1 VSGKP
6 PGWLTFER
14 NAAPFRRKKDT
25 QTNYLLSSWI
35 ASCLRGNN
43 AAPSLC
49 DVRVIALCVS
59 VFVLGGCSDPA
70 RVPSASQAAD
80 ERPAASVQ
88 DEVVATTA
96 VQRGK
101 QFVDKNC
108 ATCHA
113 VGREGPSPYAPAP
126 PFRTLHER
134 YDVGDL
140 AEAFAEG
147 IIVPHKGGGR
157 EMPEFML
164 EPQQIDDLIAYLRS
178 LEVPAAAR

>member
-1 VSGKP
+1 MS
-6 PGWLTFER
+6 
-14 NAAPFRRKKDT
+14 
-25 QTNYLLSSWI
+25 LLLAI
-35 ASCLRGNN
+35 
-43 AAPSLC
+43 
-49 DVRVIALCVS
+49 RVTALCVA
-59 VFVLGGCSDPA
+59 VLLLGGCSDPA
-70 RVPSASQAAD
+70 TAPSAGQAAD
-80 ERPAASVQ
+80 RPAIPSQ
-88 DEVVATTA
+88 DRIVATTA
-96 VQRGK
+96 IERGK

-113 VGREGPSPYAPAP
+113 VGLDGPSPDASAP

-157 EMPEFML
+157 PMPEFTL

-178 LEVPAAAR
+178 LEVPVAAR

>member
-1 VSGKP
+1 MTAIRLEFGSIG
-6 PGWLTFER
+6 
-14 NAAPFRRKKDT
+14 RKKDT
-25 QTNYLLSSWI
+25 QTRYLLSVQP
-35 ASCLRGNN
+35 ASCLGGDN
-43 AAPSLC
+43 ATALLC
-49 DVRVIALCVS
+49 DMRVIAFCVS
-59 VFVLGGCSDPA
+59 VLVLGGCSDPA
-70 RVPSASQAAD
+70 SVPSAGQAAD
-80 ERPAASVQ
+80 KRPAASTV

-113 VGREGPSPYAPAP
+113 VGLEGPSPYAPAP

-147 IIVPHKGGGR
+147 IIVPHKDGGR
-157 EMPEFML
+157 QMPEFVL
-164 EPQQIDDLIAYLRS
+164 EPQQIDDVIAFLRS
-178 LEVPAAAR
+178 LEVPAAAP

>member
-1 VSGKP
+1 M
-6 PGWLTFER
+6 
-14 NAAPFRRKKDT
+14 
-25 QTNYLLSSWI
+25 
-35 ASCLRGNN
+35 
-43 AAPSLC
+43 
-49 DVRVIALCVS
+49 RVIAVCVS
-59 VFVLGGCSDPA
+59 LLVVDGCSDPA
-70 RVPSASQAAD
+70 SVPSAGQAAD
-80 ERPAASVQ
+80 KRPAASTM

-96 VQRGK
+96 VQRGQ

-113 VGREGPSPYAPAP
+113 VGFEGPSPYAPAP

-178 LEVPAAAR
+178 LEVPAAAH